1 VARALADTKQLVD
14 VLDERFWVPRAVLV
28 PFVSGG
34 KGMHL
39 GIPTALWAPRA
50 SPDFHAVARQ
60 FAEAVATAAGGAV
73 DAGVFDRV
81 RAFRAPNSRH
91 PKTGLHKRFVPV
103 EILDTV
109 TVNGVL
115 SLARSPEA
123 FDVPSTNGVE
133 RSDMLVAVWERAGRA
148 VVEKA
153 AAAAQRRL
161 EVASGDRAV
170 TLNRKTRAF
179 LNGEVEVGERHPRL
193 YSAAA
198 NLAEL
203 GCPLPAVRALLTEPA
218 LDLGLPPKD
227 VERAIDNGF
236 ARAHSLVAHTAEVFG
251 GTVTHVEY
259 AKPEGGATLRTYGF
273 AKHLLRRATGV
284 SWKLDN
290 WLKPMPADTAFSRKG
305 GFTNTGKCSTT
316 PATPTV
322 LPGLGCSRGAW
333 RFWLVVSPNTETVR
347 TCTLLGQSS
356 TSSTPAGVV
365 SHDATLDDN
374 TGEVHHR

>member
-1 VARALADTKQLVD
+1 MSAFQFDDGFAEHLARTGSPAGFAGSTWAPFVWLDVDRDESAGGMARALADTKRLVD
-14 VLDERFWVPRAVLV
+14 VLDERFGVPRGVLV

-39 GIPTALWAPRA
+39 GIPTALWMPPA
-50 SPDFHAVARQ
+50 SVDFHAIARQ
-60 FAEAVATAAGGAV
+60 FAENVAAAAGVTV
-73 DAGVFDRV
+73 DVGVFDRV
-81 RAFRAPNSRH
+81 RAFRAPNSKH
-91 PKTGLHKRFVPV
+91 PKTGLHKRFIPV

-115 SLARSPEA
+115 SLARTPEA
-123 FDVPSTNGVE
+123 FDVPSTDGIE
-133 RSDMLVAVWERAGRA
+133 SADMLVAVWERAGRA
-148 VVEKA
+148 VAEKA

-161 EVASGDRAV
+161 EVANGDRAV

-236 ARAHSLVAHTAEVFG
+236 ARAHPLVAHAAAVFG
-251 GTVTHVEY
+251 GTVTHVE
-259 AKPEGGATLRTYGF
+259 
-273 AKHLLRRATGV
+273 
-284 SWKLDN
+284 
-290 WLKPMPADTAFSRKG
+290 
-305 GFTNTGKCSTT
+305 
-316 PATPTV
+316 
-322 LPGLGCSRGAW
+322 
-333 RFWLVVSPNTETVR
+333 
-347 TCTLLGQSS
+347 
-356 TSSTPAGVV
+356 PAGP
-365 SHDATLDDN
+365 A
-374 TGEVHHR
+374 GAA